1 MGLCSCIVLFIPSF
15 SLVLYAIVV
24 IYSTCVFTKTHNK
37 ILRFFFSLM
46 YFLKLMRQTINFTCF
61 FAIYSVLHCF
71 LKIWITYL
79 VSFPFSLKNFLYH
92 SWSTDL
98 LVMSSL
104 SCHLSEKV
112 FISPSCLVFFGYV
125 CWSTI

>member
-46 YFLKLMRQTINFTCF
+46 YFLKLMRKTINFNLP
-61 FAIYSVLHCF
+61 VF
-71 LKIWITYL
+71 LQYI
-79 VSFPFSLKNFLYH
+79 
-92 SWSTDL
+92 
-98 LVMSSL
+98 
-104 SCHLSEKV
+104 
-112 FISPSCLVFFGYV
+112 VFFIA
-125 CWSTI
+125 S